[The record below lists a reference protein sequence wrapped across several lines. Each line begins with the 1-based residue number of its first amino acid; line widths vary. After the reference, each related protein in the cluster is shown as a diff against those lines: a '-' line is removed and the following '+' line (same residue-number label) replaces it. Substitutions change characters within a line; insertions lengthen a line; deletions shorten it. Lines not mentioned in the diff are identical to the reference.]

1 MTRALSWLLAL
12 LLGGAAL
19 TAAGERGI
27 GPLLITRAD
36 EQKLILLFGEARR
49 IAPWH
54 ERVATAPGPALR
66 IPLLEEVRTLPR
78 RLQHLDAEPK
88 EVITKDQE
96 RIVIDDYVIWRI
108 ADPVRFT
115 ASHPTGVAAAQ
126 LRIDAVVRADIREV
140 IGSHTLGDLL
150 SEQRRGLVD
159 SIRALSAERLAS
171 AGIEIVDVRI
181 NRSELPDRTLAN
193 VYERMKADRDRLA
206 RKFRAEGEEE
216 ARRIR
221 AEADGR
227 ARVIVAEAAQRAELT
242 RGEGDAMAAQ
252 IYAQAYGVD
261 PEFYAF
267 VRSLEAYRK
276 TLGDGTTLVLS
287 PRSAFFELLE
297 RGPDSPKR

>member
-1 MTRALSWLLAL
+1 MAGAIRWLLAL
-12 LLGGAAL
+12 AIGGAAL

-49 IAPWH
+49 IAPW
-54 ERVATAPGPALR
+54 RDGVATKPGPALR
-66 IPLLEEVRTLPR
+66 IPLLEEVRTLPL

-96 RIVIDDYVIWRI
+96 RIVVDDYVIWRI

-115 ASHPTGVAAAQ
+115 ASHPTGVASAQ
-126 LRIDAVVRADIREV
+126 LRIDSVVRADVREV
-140 IGSHTLGDLL
+140 IGSHTLADLL
-150 SEQRRGLVD
+150 SERRDAIVE
-159 SIRALSAERLAS
+159 SIRGLSAERLAS
-171 AGIEIVDVRI
+171 AGIEVVDVRI
-181 NRSELPDRTLAN
+181 NRTELPDRTLSN

-206 RKFRAEGEEE
+206 RKYRAEGDEE

-221 AEADGR
+221 AEADAA
-227 ARVIVAEAAQRAELT
+227 ARVIVAEAEQRAALA
-242 RGEGDAMAAQ
+242 RGDGEARAAE

-261 PEFYAF
+261 PDFFAF

-276 TLGDGTTLVLS
+276 TLGERTTLVLS
-287 PRSAFFELLE
+287 PRSEFFELLE
-297 RGPDSPKR
+297 RGPGASKR